1 MIDSKNPET
10 IEIHGYSTI
19 HKLCKFAA
27 DRDMEGCTFTDIVDR
42 ALNEINALK
51 AQLAKLDD
59 RWINVQLEEP
69 PLDETVLICWSDS
82 PDVEPEKDY
91 ITVDE
96 DLNHYWA
103 NFHEDNPSHWMPLPK
118 PPVKE
123 AEGG

>member
-51 AQLAKLDD
+51 AQLAKFESGEFVVVPKSKLNTCYWDEANNSVGYYELFD
-59 RWINVQLEEP
+59 TLEEA
-69 PLDETVLICWSDS
+69 
-82 PDVEPEKDY
+82 KKAAA
-91 ITVDE
+91 
-96 DLNHYWA
+96 HYKA
-103 NFHEDNPSHWMPLPK
+103 TIK
-118 PPVKE
+118 
-123 AEGG
+123 AGY